1 MADVTYGADAPKAG
15 STVNQFYFVAWR
27 WHFYA
32 GLYVVPF
39 LVMLATT
46 GLIMLWIS
54 WSAGIGSERMPVTPQ
69 GDLRA
74 VSELQAAAEAAVPGG
89 TAVQYIE
96 PLEADRVAVL
106 AIGHGD
112 DETGVAVNPYTAEV
126 LQTFPWRAGWYDVV
140 NKIHGTLLLGALGDR
155 MIEIAASLAIVM
167 IATGLYLHW
176 PRNGSTWRG
185 VFLPRLR
192 APGRAFWKSLHG
204 VLGMWISAILVVF
217 LISGLSWSGVW
228 GEKIVQAWN
237 TFPAEK
243 YAAPVSDATHAS
255 MNHDGHHEVPW
266 ALEKAPMPASG
277 SLAGNDAIFGDVTID
292 SVAAF
297 ARDLGFIGRF
307 QVNFPSGEGG
317 VWTVSHDS
325 MSNDGPDPAADR
337 TIHLDQYTGNVLAD
351 VRYADYSPYAKAMA
365 WGIAFHEGDLGIWNL
380 LLNTLF
386 CLSVVTVSVSGI
398 VMWWKRRPKSAPR
411 LAAPPRPRDLPFW
424 KGAAVMVVILGVAFP
439 MAGFAIVAVL
449 LIDVIAL
456 RFMPG
461 LRQAL
466 S

>member
-1 MADVTYGADAPKAG
+1 MADVTYGADAPKTG
-15 STVNQFYFVAWR
+15 STVNKFYFVAWR

-54 WSAGIGSERMPVTPQ
+54 WSAGIGSERMPVAPQ

-74 VSELQAAAEAAVPGG
+74 VSELQAAAEAVVPGG
-89 TAVQYIE
+89 TAAQYIE

-106 AIGHGD
+106 VIGHGD

-140 NKIHGTLLLGALGDR
+140 NKIHGTLLLGAFGDR

-185 VFLPRLR
+185 ALLPRLR

-204 VLGMWISAILVVF
+204 VLGMWISTILVVF
-217 LISGLSWSGVW
+217 LISGLSWSGIW

-277 SLAGNDAIFGDVTID
+277 SLAGTDAIVGDVTID

-386 CLSVVTVSVSGI
+386 CLSVVTVSLSGI
-398 VMWWKRRPKSAPR
+398 VMWWKRRPNSAPR

-439 MAGFAIVAVL
+439 MAGFAIVTVL

>member
-1 MADVTYGADAPKAG
+1 MADVTYGADSPQTG
-15 STVNQFYFVAWR
+15 STVNKFYFVAWR

-54 WSAGIGSERMPVTPQ
+54 WSAGIGSERMPVVPR
-69 GDLRA
+69 GDLHA
-74 VSELQAAAEAAVPGG
+74 VSELQRAAEAAVPGG
-89 TAVQYIE
+89 TAAQYIE
-96 PLEADRVAVL
+96 PLEADRVAVFV
-106 AIGHGD
+106 IGHGD
-112 DETGVAVNPYTAEV
+112 DKTGVAVNPYTAEV
-126 LQTFPWRAGWYDVV
+126 LQTFPWRGGWYDFM
-140 NKIHGTLLLGALGDR
+140 NKIHGTLLLGTFGDR

-176 PRNGSTWRG
+176 PRNRSTWRSAL
-185 VFLPRLR
+185 VPRLR
-192 APGRAFWKSLHG
+192 TSGRTFWKSLHG

-217 LISGLSWSGVW
+217 LISGLSWSGIW
-228 GEKIVQAWN
+228 GGMMVQAWN

-277 SLAGNDAIFGDVTID
+277 SLAGTDAIEGDVTID

-297 ARDLGFIGRF
+297 ARNLGFIGRF

-325 MSNDGPDPAADR
+325 MSNDGPDPSADR

-380 LLNTLF
+380 VLNTVF
-386 CLSVVTVSVSGI
+386 CLSVITVSVSGI
-398 VMWWKRRPKSAPR
+398 VMWWKRRPESASR

-424 KGAAVMVVILGVAFP
+424 KGATVIVVILGVAFP
-439 MAGFAIVAVL
+439 MAGFAIVSVL
-449 LIDVIAL
+449 LIDFIAL